1 MNTSATN
8 SSDSSNSD
16 SDTEEDD
23 SFDNRYYTCLV
34 CMRTARLPRVTFCG
48 HVFCTDCIGKWITW
62 QGSFAKCPYCQSRVG
77 SNTLITVSYGR
88 NGHHAY
94 GRFTRCKSI
103 AQHRHFAETIAM
115 YAAVPE
121 TSMYLGAYIERPPE
135 LMPRIKPLPEQLL
148 RDVSKC
154 QIRRTF
160 VIAPIY
166 QRLLIVV
173 IIFYMYIVY
182 LDADGAT

>member
-1 MNTSATN
+1 MSTSNSGEGTDSS
-8 SSDSSNSD
+8 SSDTD
-16 SDTEEDD
+16 EEEE

-77 SNTLITVSYGR
+77 SNTLITVNHAR
-88 NGHHAY
+88 NGIHTI
-94 GRFTRCKSI
+94 GRYTRCKSI
-103 AQHRHFAETIAM
+103 AQHRHFAESIAM
-115 YAAVPE
+115 YATVPE
-121 TSMYLGAYIERPPE
+121 TSMFLGAYIERPPE

-148 RDVSKC
+148 RDVSKR

-160 VIAPIY
+160 LNAPVY
-166 QRLLIVV
+166 QRALIVV
-173 IIFYMYIVY
+173 ILFYMFVVY
-182 LDADGAT
+182 LNADGPI